1 MTIQTL
7 PFSFTVCKVR
17 DATCVDATKPFTF
30 AAVTDAEVSL
40 VCQTAFAPTETV
52 AREDGWRAFRVKGSM
67 EFGLV
72 GVLARLTGV
81 LAARSIP
88 VFAVSTFDT
97 DYVLVKAERFD
108 DAVLALRGEGIEAE
122 AWR

>member
-17 DATCVDATKPFTF
+17 DVTCADVTKPFTF
-30 AAVTDAEVSL
+30 AGVTDAEVSL

-52 AREDGWRAFRVKGSM
+52 AREDGWRAFRVEGSM